1 MIQYYFIFL
10 IESNRATMKLSS
22 IILLANLSM
31 LALASTNIVEADY
44 FRKETLPA
52 NDTRLLPFTQ
62 PIADFLFCNRIW
74 QASSTDPLSSL
85 VGWYV
90 LYTRLLFSA

>member
-1 MIQYYFIFL
+1 
-10 IESNRATMKLSS
+10 MKLSS
-22 IILLANLSM
+22 IILLTLSV
-31 LALASTNIVEADY
+31 LALASTSAVEADSNTVSC

-52 NDTRLLPFTQ
+52 NDTRRLLTFTH
-62 PIADFLFCNRIW
+62 PIADFPFCNRMLW

-90 LYTRLLFSA
+90 I